1 VVWHDGKLE
10 PRVGAV
16 RFSCPGNPALE
27 AQCSYKFDIS
37 LNATV
42 ASVPSSLANGRVVI
56 TIMYD
61 QRR

>member
-16 RFSCPGNPALE
+16 RF
-27 AQCSYKFDIS
+27 SYKFDIS